1 MMKKEL
7 KLEELELVNG
17 GKTFGKPKNISND
30 QRKASATDND
40 NDGNLLTKVFVKCMA
55 WKEWL
60 FG

>member
-1 MMKKEL
+1 MKREL
-7 KLEELELVNG
+7 TVDQMELVNG
-17 GKTFGKPKNISND
+17 GKIMGKPKNISND